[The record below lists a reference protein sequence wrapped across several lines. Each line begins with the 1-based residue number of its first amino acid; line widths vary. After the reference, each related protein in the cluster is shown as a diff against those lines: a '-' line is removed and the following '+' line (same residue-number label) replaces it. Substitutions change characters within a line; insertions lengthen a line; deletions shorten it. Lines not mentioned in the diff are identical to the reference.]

1 MFTTVDTLEGMAQA
15 PKDQNE
21 NATNDTNS
29 AEEKPAKNSYKSF
42 RNEPSAFM
50 EQALGGLVAAHPYAE
65 WHDEGFIGLAGDA
78 NADGDNDERVAVISG
93 GGSGHEPMHAGFIG
107 QGMLDA
113 ACPGLLFTSPN
124 AVQITAAT
132 EWADRGKGVVH
143 VVKNYTG
150 DVMNFTV
157 AANSVDGEVAT
168 VTVADDAATEID
180 DEDDSPGRR
189 GTGATIIVEKIA
201 GASAARGDDLT
212 TVAETAQKVADQSRS
227 MAVSLMPGHLPTSDR
242 QTFDLDEGE
251 IEIGV
256 GIHGEPGVERRDTT
270 KGEKPT
276 AHDLVGEL
284 LDGITESLQNA
295 DVKLDGADVVL
306 LVNGLGATSDLE
318 LDLVF
323 GQAVSQLGERGA
335 TVRRGIVGTLVTAL
349 NMTGVSLTVSVV
361 DDEILELLDAETNAP
376 AWPAVV
382 ADPEYTAV
390 RMVDDEETPNE
401 GGENEWL
408 STFADRLGASY
419 DDLTELDRVAGD
431 GDFGQN
437 LEAAFGDIETPLKGT
452 DADVLSFFAHRML
465 VRAGG
470 TSGAVLGTLFREMG
484 DAFTEAGVDSREAD
498 TADFLKALSSGLDNG
513 VQAITDLGGAK
524 EGDNTLI
531 DALAPAAK
539 EAKKLVDGTVPGSI
553 SEALEQ
559 IHGPAVEGAKS
570 TRGMQA
576 KKGRASYL
584 GESAADVP
592 DPGAIAITWLFGEA
606 AVDDF

>member
-1 MFTTVDTLEGMAQA
+1 MAQ
-15 PKDQNE
+15 DSTE
-21 NATNDTNS
+21 NKT
-29 AEEKPAKNSYKSF
+29 KKNSYKSF
-42 RNEPSAFM
+42 RNEPRQFM
-50 EQALGGLVAAHPYAE
+50 EQALGGLVAAHPNAQ
-65 WHDEGFIGLAGDA
+65 WHEEGFISLNETG
-78 NADGDNDERVAVISG
+78 ADGNGDRVAVISG

-107 QGMLDA
+107 SGMLDA

-132 EWADRGKGVVH
+132 DWADRGKGVVH

-157 AANSVDGEVAT
+157 AANSSDAEVAT

-180 DEDDSPGRR
+180 EEDDSPGRR

-201 GASAARGDDLT
+201 GASAARGDDLA
-212 TVAETAQKVADQSRS
+212 TVARTAQKAADQSRS
-227 MAVSLMPGHLPTSDR
+227 MAVALMPGHLPTTDR
-242 QTFDLDEGE
+242 QTFDLAEGE

-270 KGEKPT
+270 QGERPT
-276 AHDLVGEL
+276 AAALVGEL
-284 LDGITESLQNA
+284 LDGIAESLKNA
-295 DVKLDGADVVL
+295 DVALDGADVVL
-306 LVNGLGATSDLE
+306 LVNGLGGASDLE
-318 LDLVF
+318 LDLMF
-323 GQAVSQLGERGA
+323 GEALSQLSDRGA
-335 TVRRGIVGTLVTAL
+335 TVRRGLVGTLVTSL
-349 NMTGVSLTVSVV
+349 NMAGVSLTVSVV
-361 DDEILELLDAETNAP
+361 DDELLELIDADTTAP
-376 AWPAVV
+376 SWPAVV
-382 ADPEYTAV
+382 ADPQYTAA
-390 RMVDDEETPNE
+390 RTVDDQEAPNE

-408 STFADRLGASY
+408 SAFAERLGKSY

-452 DADVLSFFAHRML
+452 DAEVLEFFAHRML

-470 TSGAVLGTLFREMG
+470 TSGAVLGTFFRELG
-484 DAFTEAGVDSREAD
+484 DAFAEAEVDSRNAD
-498 TADFLKALSSGLDNG
+498 AADFARALSAGLKNG
-513 VQAITDLGGAK
+513 VDAITELGGAK

-531 DALAPAAK
+531 DSLAPAAK
-539 EAKKLVDGTVPGSI
+539 EAAKLADGSAAGSI
-553 SEALEQ
+553 REVLEQ
-559 IHGPAVEGAKS
+559 IHAPAVEGAKS

-592 DPGAIAITWLFGEA
+592 DPGAIAITWLFGES
-606 AVDDF
+606 AVDEF

>member
-1 MFTTVDTLEGMAQA
+1 MSQA

-21 NATNDTNS
+21 NTTDDTNS
-29 AEEKPAKNSYKSF
+29 AEDKPAKNSYKSF
-42 RNEPSAFM
+42 RNEPSTFM
-50 EQALGGLVAAHPYAE
+50 EQALGGLVAAHPHAE
-65 WHDEGFIGLAGDA
+65 WHDEGFIGLTRDT
-78 NADGDNDERVAVISG
+78 DGDDDSDADERVAVISG

-107 QGMLDA
+107 QGILDA

-124 AVQITAAT
+124 AVQVTAAT

-157 AANSVDGEVAT
+157 AANSVDSEVAT

-189 GTGATIIVEKIA
+189 GTGATVIVEKIA
-201 GASAARGDDLT
+201 GASAARGDDLK

-242 QTFDLDEGE
+242 ETFDLDDGE

-276 AHDLVGEL
+276 ADDLVGEL
-284 LDGITESLQNA
+284 LDGITESLHNA
-295 DVKLDGADVVL
+295 DINIDGADVVL
-306 LVNGLGATSDLE
+306 LVNGLGATSNLE
-318 LDLVF
+318 LDLIF
-323 GQAVSQLGERGA
+323 GEAVSQLTERGA
-335 TVRRGIVGTLVTAL
+335 KVRRGIVGTLVTAL

-361 DDEILELLDAETNAP
+361 DDEILELLDAETTAP

-390 RMVDDEETPNE
+390 SMVDDQEAPNE

-408 STFADRLGASY
+408 STFADRIDASY

-452 DADVLSFFAHRML
+452 DADVLAFFAHRML

-470 TSGAVLGTLFREMG
+470 TSGAVLGTFFREMG
-484 DAFTEAGVDSREAD
+484 DAFAEAEVDSREAD
-498 TADFLKALSSGLDNG
+498 TADFLKALSAGLNNG
-513 VQAITDLGGAK
+513 VEAITDLGGAK
-524 EGDNTLI
+524 EGDNTVI
-531 DALAPAAK
+531 DALVPAAK
-539 EAKKLVDGTVPGSI
+539 EAKKLADGKVPGSI
-553 SEALEQ
+553 AEALEQ
-559 IHGPAVEGAKS
+559 IHDPAVEGAKS

-606 AVDDF
+606 SVDDF